1 MTGKPRTQR
10 PPAEAAPAPAAGEP
24 PAPDESALPA
34 TQAELAHLRAE
45 LAALREQVDEHHEVL
60 APRIE
65 RRRRRIDHPR
75 LYPDGSTHR

>member
-1 MTGKPRTQR
+1 MTGKPGTRR
-10 PPAEAAPAPAAGEP
+10 APAAAPPAAAGEP
-24 PAPDESALPA
+24 LDESALPA

-45 LAALREQVDEHHEVL
+45 LAELAERVEEHEAVL
-60 APRIE
+60 ATRLE